1 MSLTLNQIKEILL
14 NPTENKQAISN
25 AVIHEE
31 RVKFHTEQTI
41 NGKYRKRGALNDY
54 LNWVRGLLPSD
65 KFTLFLH
72 LFRYPVKTTILTD
85 KIFNSFSR
93 VFDSNNKIEQVDF
106 VNPDLKVDY
115 EEFNANFLRKWET
128 EGIEVLKS
136 RVNSIMVIDLPELQ
150 TTDKPEPYLS
160 FVNIDSVIDISMI
173 DESSIEWII
182 YRGVDNE
189 VIVLCDKYYRVL
201 EMKNGSITE
210 IKSVKLEEY
219 HDLGSTPA
227 KFFWSTPLSYDNPI
241 LKKSPISSHLGSLDW
256 TLFFSMSKRHLDTY
270 APFPILSGFQEDCD
284 FSAEN
289 GDTCDNGF
297 VKDQN
302 GFYYPNRA
310 DGDSSLKKCPI
321 CSERNS
327 LAGAGSYIEV
337 PVPDESNGN
346 VDLRN
351 PVSITTVPRENLN
364 FVTDEAMRLDLEIYQ
379 DVTGDLGTTINTQ
392 AINSDQVFSFFESQ
406 RQKLMPIKINFEIA
420 IKWVNESI
428 CKLRYGD
435 DFIGY
440 SIDLGNELYLID
452 QKVLLNVYTN
462 SKKDGLS
469 SIILDE
475 LEDQF
480 NQTKYKN
487 NLSKLSRIKILNH
500 LDPLRHK
507 TSEEASKMYS
517 EGIINYETYY
527 LKSNFS
533 SLIMQFERE
542 NMDILMFGSLLNF
555 NQKVNRIKDILLS
568 YIPSRILN

>member
-1 MSLTLNQIKEILL
+1 
-14 NPTENKQAISN
+14 
-25 AVIHEE
+25 
-31 RVKFHTEQTI
+31 
-41 NGKYRKRGALNDY
+41 
-54 LNWVRGLLPSD
+54 
-65 KFTLFLH
+65 
-72 LFRYPVKTTILTD
+72 
-85 KIFNSFSR
+85 
-93 VFDSNNKIEQVDF
+93 
-106 VNPDLKVDY
+106 
-115 EEFNANFLRKWET
+115 
-128 EGIEVLKS
+128 
-136 RVNSIMVIDLPELQ
+136 
-150 TTDKPEPYLS
+150 
-160 FVNIDSVIDISMI
+160 
-173 DESSIEWII
+173 
-182 YRGVDNE
+182 
-189 VIVLCDKYYRVL
+189 
-201 EMKNGSITE
+201 
-210 IKSVKLEEY
+210 
-219 HDLGSTPA
+219 
-227 KFFWSTPLSYDNPI
+227 
-241 LKKSPISSHLGSLDW
+241 
-256 TLFFSMSKRHLDTY
+256 
-270 APFPILSGFQEDCD
+270 
-284 FSAEN
+284 
-289 GDTCDNGF
+289 
-297 VKDQN
+297 
-302 GFYYPNRA
+302 
-310 DGDSSLKKCPI
+310 
-321 CSERNS
+321 
-327 LAGAGSYIEV
+327 
-337 PVPDESNGN
+337 
-346 VDLRN
+346 
-351 PVSITTVPRENLN
+351 
-364 FVTDEAMRLDLEIYQ
+364 MRLDLEIYQ

-533 SLIMQFERE
+533 SLVMQFERE